1 MKKTIRIVWISAL
14 SGLAFLA
21 ACWGPRG
28 LSKAE
33 RKKLLEERDAIEKT
47 LAETPAVDTTSMVFA
62 ETQEKRYGLMNKI
75 DSINF
80 KLGEDVDV
88 ARNVRRREL
97 QLRIDSIYVEINKAT
112 YACIYGSPE
121 MLEGRDEQYNAFK
134 ASQFSELE
142 TELQKAKANL
152 EAFELT
158 DETYRTQR
166 RHELEGRLESL
177 RNTIEERE
185 GARVYGS
192 PEVIQEYR
200 KETQRLR
207 QEADSLQQEIKTL
220 EEWTNTITEEDIKA
234 LPVKKKE
241 GRAADVLYGPPTPK
255 RK

>member
-1 MKKTIRIVWISAL
+1 MKKIVRIVWIGAL

-21 ACWGPRG
+21 ACLGPRG

-33 RKKLLEERDAIEKT
+33 RKKLIEERDAIEKT
-47 LAETPAVDTTSMVFA
+47 LAETPVVDTISMAFV
-62 ETQEKRYGLMNKI
+62 ETQERRYCLMNKI

-80 KLGEDVDV
+80 RLGEDVDV

-97 QLRIDSIYVEINKAT
+97 QLRIDSIYSEIFKDT
-112 YACIYGSPE
+112 YSCIYGSPE

-134 ASQFSELE
+134 ANQFSELE
-142 TELQKAKANL
+142 TELLKAKADL

-166 RHELEGRLESL
+166 RQELESRLESL
-177 RNTIEERE
+177 RNTIQERDD
-185 GARVYGS
+185 ARVYGS

-200 KETQRLR
+200 RETQRLR
-207 QEADSLQQEIKTL
+207 QEADSLQQVIKTL
-220 EEWTNTITEEDIKA
+220 EEQANTITEEDIKA
-234 LPVKKKE
+234 LPVRTSE